1 MARVKVSKRR
11 RLHIQQK
18 EKQKNDNTQKLF
30 LILLPVSVL
39 MLVFFVGTAKAT
51 SESFVIGPKQQAV
64 EYIDLSVSDQA
75 NGSMWS
81 ALAKSTFS

>member
-1 MARVKVSKRR
+1 M
-11 RLHIQQK
+11 
-18 EKQKNDNTQKLF
+18 F

-75 NGSMWS
+75 NGSMS
-81 ALAKSTFS
+81 VSVGQIDFFIKDPDGLVLQQFLNA